1 MQLETLL
8 GLGISLIFIALLV
21 FVYLKKAERDE
32 KYIGWKLIGCFL
44 LGTFTFRLETWV
56 LPVGIA
62 IFFIFILPKV
72 RVNKQ
77 AKQLAAFIGA
87 ASFLSGIL
95 FSYSVEAYY
104 EQIIHVKASTQN
116 AFEMKFYEE
125 YEKVK
130 SALDPE
136 GELAINNLELSFD
149 KDGMIRQLN
158 YEVYYYKY
166 DRSMNAWI
174 EMADGQYK
182 IIPHVITEETDMMVN
197 QNYISTPGIYFQA
210 LDLHGLKEMVP
221 DGDMYYTS
229 FTNSGELSLEDE
241 KSTLWDIVKS
251 GIQKHAVETV
261 SKDEDAPIHSPYQIS
276 ITSMKEDAGTNTY
289 LGDQHRFFTISP
301 ELFN

>member
-1 MQLETLL
+1 M
-8 GLGISLIFIALLV
+8 
-21 FVYLKKAERDE
+21 
-32 KYIGWKLIGCFL
+32 
-44 LGTFTFRLETWV
+44 
-56 LPVGIA
+56 
-62 IFFIFILPKV
+62 
-72 RVNKQ
+72 NKQ
-77 AKQLAAFIGA
+77 AKKLAAFIGT
-87 ASFLSGIL
+87 ASFLSGVL
-95 FSYSVEAYY
+95 FAYSGEAYY
-104 EQIIHVKASTQN
+104 EQITHVKASTQN

-130 SALDPE
+130 SALGPE

-149 KDGMIRQLN
+149 KDGVIRQLN

-174 EMADGQYK
+174 EMTDGQYK

-251 GIQKHAVETV
+251 GIQKHAGESV
-261 SKDEDAPIHSPYQIS
+261 SKDEDAPIHYPYQIS

-289 LGDQHRFFTISP
+289 LGDHHRFFTISP